1 MKKLICILL
10 CLATLISLA
19 ACNIHKTGPD
29 DDKIITTATTTDP
42 YHLKVIREKKLYQ
55 EFKSA
60 DGTVV
65 YVVDAVIPEIF
76 GGCSQD
82 VAATINKHYSDIYE
96 EALEFAELNIE
107 NAAAYMKNLGSEKP
121 WTRKLSYE
129 LKFCNKDY
137 LCLVFSD
144 LMPLSSGATVT
155 PICLNLNDGIAHRL
169 AAFYAE
175 GIDALS
181 DYSTECIIDM
191 FIRQAEFD
199 FGPLNEEQRAAVAE
213 AFDENSFYFDDYSIY
228 FVMHKREINPYKGGI
243 YTAEFFWSDFE
254 GELECPI
261 V

>member
-10 CLATLISLA
+10 CFAVLTSLA

-29 DDKIITTATTTDP
+29 DKVITTATTTDP

-55 EFKSA
+55 EFKFA

-76 GGCSQD
+76 GECSQD
-82 VAATINKHYSDIYE
+82 VAVTINKHYADIYE
-96 EALEFAELNIE
+96 EALEFAELNVE
-107 NAAAYMKNLGSEKP
+107 NAANYMKNLGSEKP

-155 PICLNLNDGIAHRL
+155 PVCLNLKDGAAHNL
-169 AAFYAE
+169 SDFYAE
-175 GIDALS
+175 GIESLS
-181 DYSTECIIDM
+181 DYSTERIIDM
-191 FIRQAEFD
+191 FIQLAEFD
-199 FGPLNEEQRAAVAE
+199 FGPLNEEQRAAVVK

-228 FVMHKREINPYKGGI
+228 FVMHKRTIDPYVGGI

-254 GELECPI
+254 GEIVSPI
-261 V
+261 VY